1 VCYLNLL
8 VNYSQEMAKLIKIGQ
23 NNSAAIKKIM
33 DKQERLE
40 KKFDEKINEQNIQIL
55 EILTLLKDREPEI
68 RQKNK
73 GQNETKKADKF
84 YQVNINWLYYHFFTL
99 FIITYN

>member
-1 VCYLNLL
+1 
-8 VNYSQEMAKLIKIGQ
+8 MAKLIKIGQ
-23 NNSAAIKKIM
+23 NNLAAIKKIM

-40 KKFDEKINEQNIQIL
+40 KKFDEQNIQIL

-68 RQKNK
+68 GQKNK
-73 GQNETKKADKF
+73 GRNETKNDKF